1 MNDKIGRERK
11 EREKMKAQ
19 NLEASASQI
28 EQMDFMDRRIAAYES
43 SSIPDPRDLQEILEG
58 KFFTAMTKYDRDL
71 KNN

>member
-43 SSIPDPRDLQEILEG
+43 SSIPDPRDL
-58 KFFTAMTKYDRDL
+58 
-71 KNN
+71 

>member
-1 MNDKIGRERK
+1 
-11 EREKMKAQ
+11 MKAQ

-58 KFFTAMTKYDRDL
+58 KFLRQWPSMTEISKTTDL
-71 KNN
+71 AIISLII